1 MALRDSGKEHTGGQR
16 RSTQKRTALNNR
28 SLPCGI
34 EFTSLICIIHHCADL
49 STFAGAQVTRSGSSS
64 TSHEYCKL
72 LRMSPGTLPLLPS
85 LHE

>member
-34 EFTSLICIIHHCADL
+34 EFTSLISYH
-49 STFAGAQVTRSGSSS
+49 
-64 TSHEYCKL
+64 
-72 LRMSPGTLPLLPS
+72 PS
-85 LHE
+85 LCGSVYICRCTGHPQWFKLYESRVL